1 MNFPD
6 HYLTIKPIL
15 DLALFGIENPE
26 KHLSKEEKIVF
37 SREFLS
43 YQSRFLLLEAPKE
56 NELLLE
62 TCFRYL
68 PNLDKQARADIVKVV
83 LENKPVA
90 DALMIL
96 TRLDMG
102 LLDPEQYT
110 AIFHCEL
117 NDYIEKNK
125 INASLFLFLQK
136 HFLNFERIN
145 PANYENFELTRTEYT
160 DLISDYLKVKSN
172 LS

>member
-15 DLALFGIENPE
+15 DLSLFGIENPE
-26 KHLSKEEKIVF
+26 KYLSKKKKIVF
-37 SREFLS
+37 SREFSS
-43 YQSRFLLLEAPKE
+43 YQSRFLSLEAPKE
-56 NELLLE
+56 NELLLQ

-68 PNLDKQARADIVKVV
+68 PNLDKQAREDIVKVV

-102 LLDPEQYT
+102 LLDPKQYT

-160 DLISDYLKVKSN
+160 DLISDYLKVQSN